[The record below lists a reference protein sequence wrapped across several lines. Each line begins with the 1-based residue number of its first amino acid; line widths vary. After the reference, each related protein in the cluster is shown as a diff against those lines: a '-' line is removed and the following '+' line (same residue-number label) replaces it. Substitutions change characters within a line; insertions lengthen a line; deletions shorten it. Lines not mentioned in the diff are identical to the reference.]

1 MRILLVEDEAPL
13 RETLAARLKREGF
26 AVDAAQDGEEGLYM
40 GREVPFDL
48 GIIDLGLPKMSGM
61 ELIQAL
67 RGEGKKF
74 PVLILTARSSWQDKV
89 EGLKQGAD
97 DYLVKPFHVEELLA
111 RINALVR
118 RAAGWSKPTLECGPV
133 TLDLAAQTVS
143 VNGQNVDLTSYEY
156 KVLEYLMMHAGELVS
171 KADLT
176 EHIYQQD
183 FDRDSNVLE
192 VFIGRLRKKL
202 DPDGALNGS
211 PLVLCQNGVNGP
223 DKGSIPNSAQP
234 GDRVTVELGADV
246 DLILGFMARATGQD
260 NFNLHAES
268 TMQVTFAPASSVAGA
283 AGSQVSVLPTSS
295 SATTTSLS
303 GAVPMLVATIS

>member
-40 GREVPFDL
+40 GREVPFDV

-61 ELIQAL
+61 ELIKAL
-67 RGEGKKF
+67 RDEGKKF
-74 PVLILTARSSWQDKV
+74 PVRILTAGPSWQTTAGGRSRGPANSPV

-111 RINALVR
+111 RVNALLR

-133 TLDLAAQTVS
+133 ALDLAAQTVS
-143 VNGQNVDLTSYEY
+143 VAGSNVDLTSYEY

-202 DPDGALNGS
+202 DPDGELKPIETVRGRGYRFA
-211 PLVLCQNGVNGP
+211 
-223 DKGSIPNSAQP
+223 IPRNE
-234 GDRVTVELGADV
+234 G
-246 DLILGFMARATGQD
+246 
-260 NFNLHAES
+260 
-268 TMQVTFAPASSVAGA
+268 
-283 AGSQVSVLPTSS
+283 
-295 SATTTSLS
+295 
-303 GAVPMLVATIS
+303 